1 MNIPR
6 TVKVGPHVYKVRLLK
21 MMAED
26 HGKVGQVVNS
36 KAVLTIDPD
45 QSSSQV
51 EDTFLHEVL
60 HAINSQVKF
69 VKDDDEEDAV
79 LRLAPAILQVLK
91 DNRKAF
97 VL

>member
-6 TVKVGPHVYKVRLLK
+6 SVKVGPHTYKIRLLK
-21 MMAED
+21 RMSEE
-26 HGKVGQVVNS
+26 HGKVGQIVNS

-45 QSSSQV
+45 QSQSQL
-51 EDTFLHEVL
+51 EDTFLHEIL

-79 LRLAPAILQVLK
+79 LRLAPALLQVIK
-91 DNRKAF
+91 DNRRAF
-97 VL
+97 LL